1 MMTAVYVLGRI
12 CVPIV
17 FIAAGIQKVSDVAGI
32 ARLLAENNVPV
43 PDELSAYLGAMP
55 KYEAAGYLVAAVEI
69 IGGLMV
75 LFGVLARWGAL
86 LLAVFTALTIIYVH
100 HFWDMEGLAAQMN
113 QTQALKNLSIMGGL
127 LLIVAG
133 GARGTYPERRVQT

>member
-17 FIAAGIQKVSDVAGI
+17 FIAAGIQKVTDVASI
-32 ARLLAENNVPV
+32 ARVLVENNVPV
-43 PDELSAYLGAMP
+43 PDEISSYLGGMP
-55 KYEAAGYLVAAVEI
+55 KYEAMGYLVAAVEI

-75 LFGVLARWGAL
+75 LFGVMARWGAL

-100 HFWDMEGLAAQMN
+100 HFWCLEGIAAQMN
-113 QTQALKNLSIMGGL
+113 QTAALKNLSIIGGL
-127 LLIVAG
+127 LLIVAA